1 MFFRDNMTGHEKI
14 IFTRKKIFD
23 LVRYHLNESNDV
35 VINMIQK
42 EVVNKN
48 NQYILSTNDKYVLV
62 KLLYK
67 FRTKFKESNSSYDR
81 FITKNESWLSDDVT
95 FTNEDE

>member
-1 MFFRDNMTGHEKI
+1 MFFTDNMTGHEKI
-14 IFTRKKIFD
+14 IFTRKNIFD

-67 FRTKFKESNSSYDR
+67 FRTKFKESNSSYGR
-81 FITKNESWLSDDVT
+81 FIHYQ
-95 FTNEDE
+95 